1 MKRVALV
8 TGAASGIGEAIARR
22 LAAEGVTLMIT
33 DIDEERGRR
42 VASDVDGGFIAGD
55 LADQE
60 TCEMIVEETAWLF
73 GQLDILVN
81 NAGVQHIDPI
91 PDFPEYAWD
100 RLIAVMLTA
109 PFLLTKYAWN
119 HLVRSE
125 QGRIV
130 NISSAHGV
138 VASPFKVAYVT
149 AKHGLIGMT
158 RSAALEGGPHGLTVN
173 AVCPAYVRTSM
184 AENQIEDQARTR
196 GISTKEVIDEVMLE
210 PAAIKR
216 LLEPSDVA
224 DLVAFLCSKS
234 AWGIT
239 GSVQLIDL
247 GWTAK

>member
-8 TGAASGIGEAIARR
+8 TGSASGIGEAIARK
-22 LAAEGVTLMIT
+22 LAAENVSVMIT
-33 DIDEERGRR
+33 DLDEEAGRR
-42 VASDVDGGFIAGD
+42 VASEVNGGFVRGD
-55 LADQE
+55 LTDRE
-60 TCEMIVEETAWLF
+60 TCEMIVEETVWLF

-91 PDFPEYAWD
+91 PDFPEYQWN

-109 PFLLTKYAWN
+109 PFLLMKYAWN
-119 HLVRSE
+119 HLIRSK

-138 VASPFKVAYVT
+138 IASPFKVAYVT
-149 AKHGLIGMT
+149 AKHGMIGMT
-158 RSAALEGGPHGLTVN
+158 RTAALEGGPHGLTVN

-184 AENQIEDQARTR
+184 VENQIDDQARTR
-196 GISTKEVIDEVMLE
+196 GISKEDVVDRVMLE
-210 PAAIKR
+210 PAAIKK

-224 DLVAFLCSKS
+224 DFVAFLCSES

-239 GSVQLIDL
+239 GSVQLMDL

>member
-8 TGAASGIGEAIARR
+8 TGSAGGIGEAIARK
-22 LAAEGVTLMIT
+22 LAAEGTAVMIT
-33 DIDEERGRR
+33 DVDEARGRR
-42 VASDVDGGFIAGD
+42 VASEVNGGFVAGD
-55 LADQE
+55 LADGE
-60 TCEMIVEETAWLF
+60 TCEMIVAETVWLF
-73 GQLDILVN
+73 GRLDILVN
-81 NAGVQHIDPI
+81 NAGIQHIDPI
-91 PDFPEYAWD
+91 PDFPEHAWN

-119 HLVRSE
+119 HLIQSE

-138 VASPFKVAYVT
+138 TASPFKVAYVT

-158 RSAALEGGPHGLTVN
+158 RSAALEGAPHGLTVN
-173 AVCPAYVRTSM
+173 AVCPAYVRTPM
-184 AENQIEDQARTR
+184 VEDQIADQALTR
-196 GISTKEVIDEVMLE
+196 GISKEEVIHKVMLE
-210 PAAIKR
+210 PAAIKK

-224 DLVAFLCSKS
+224 DLVAFLCSPS

-239 GSVQLIDL
+239 GSVQLMDL

>member
-173 AVCPAYVRTSM
+173 AVCPAYVRTPM